1 MVECLRQDFLLSMKI
16 RSDLDVSMLSTL
28 SISFFICQ
36 AHPILNFLTVFL
48 FFLAGFLQVRIC
60 VRRKIQKQT
69 NCKLTVHVQAL
80 NQDVYDFT

>member
-16 RSDLDVSMLSTL
+16 RSDLDVSMLSTFN
-28 SISFFICQ
+28 FFICQ

-48 FFLAGFLQVRIC
+48 FFLAGFLQVQIC

-69 NCKLTVHVQAL
+69 NCKLTAHVQAL